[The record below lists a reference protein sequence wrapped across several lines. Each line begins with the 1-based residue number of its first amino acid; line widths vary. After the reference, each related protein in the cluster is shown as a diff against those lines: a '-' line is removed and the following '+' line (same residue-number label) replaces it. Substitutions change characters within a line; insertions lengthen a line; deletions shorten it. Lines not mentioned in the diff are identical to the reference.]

1 MIQLSPL
8 KEEKKKIKEDL
19 KMEKQI
25 HSKYKKK
32 LDGYKKKRGKK
43 GLVRVEL
50 EKKLMEY
57 NIKRPPYH
65 GGDFTGVT
73 VKILLQAIDNL
84 FGVEFKN
91 IIVSVDEKTR
101 DAKDT
106 EVKQMLEMY
115 THLGFL
121 LDGVFSL
128 ARTRCGELTDANL
141 NLCK

>member
-1 MIQLSPL
+1 
-8 KEEKKKIKEDL
+8 
-19 KMEKQI
+19 
-25 HSKYKKK
+25 
-32 LDGYKKKRGKK
+32 
-43 GLVRVEL
+43 
-50 EKKLMEY
+50 MEY

-141 NLCK
+141 NLCKRMVAAVMIMWRNLRLSMRGPKIHGMEDHLIEQMKQYKGIGNFTEDFVE